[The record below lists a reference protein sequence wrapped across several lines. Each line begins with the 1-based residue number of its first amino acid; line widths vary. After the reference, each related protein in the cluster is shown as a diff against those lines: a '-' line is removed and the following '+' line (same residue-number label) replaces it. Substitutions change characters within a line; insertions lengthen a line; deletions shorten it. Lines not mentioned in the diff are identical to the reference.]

1 MKKHKVVKLLALW
14 ATVLCF
20 SSMVSCDYA
29 RMRDQESVR
38 TYKKRM
44 PEMDQRTI
52 PIDGGF
58 QVLALADP
66 RTLTNPVPPTASS
79 LDRGRRAYGYFCIHC
94 HGPRAD
100 GMGTVGQSFFPLPA
114 DLASAR
120 VQSLGDGE
128 LYVRI
133 RLGYKRHPQ
142 LFATVS
148 EGDTWALVI
157 YLRSLKAGG

>member
-1 MKKHKVVKLLALW
+1 LVKLLALG
-14 ATVLCF
+14 ATVLCLF
-20 SSMVSCDYA
+20 SMAGCDYA

-66 RTLTNPVPPTASS
+66 RTLTNPAPPTASS

-94 HGPRAD
+94 HGPKAD
-100 GMGTVGQSFFPLPA
+100 GLGTVGQSFSPLPA
-114 DLASAR
+114 DLASVR

-128 LYVRI
+128 LYARI

-148 EGDTWALVI
+148 EADTWAVVV
-157 YLRSLKAGG
+157 YLRSLKSGR